1 MPLNIPCPTT
11 VPPQQELSVFY
22 TSSFIFGSPLTV
34 KNTSCFYFVTR
45 NIQAHSS
52 AITFIKEQTPYY
64 YIPGGLALTTVMFF
78 SQQHHLINTTP
89 HSLYYYHPSNYVV

>member
-1 MPLNIPCPTT
+1 MIPVLLNIPRPTT

-22 TSSFIFGSPLTV
+22 TSFIFGSTLTV

-52 AITFIKEQTPYY
+52 AITFI
-64 YIPGGLALTTVMFF
+64 
-78 SQQHHLINTTP
+78 
-89 HSLYYYHPSNYVV
+89 